1 MMTLKAC
8 FNSPP
13 KLIFF
18 INVLS
23 LNKGRF
29 SKPISFP
36 LKLSPTFN
44 MKALPCGFSEI
55 SNLVECF
62 IQDYFFSYFFPVC

>member
-1 MMTLKAC
+1 
-8 FNSPP
+8 
-13 KLIFF
+13 
-18 INVLS
+18 